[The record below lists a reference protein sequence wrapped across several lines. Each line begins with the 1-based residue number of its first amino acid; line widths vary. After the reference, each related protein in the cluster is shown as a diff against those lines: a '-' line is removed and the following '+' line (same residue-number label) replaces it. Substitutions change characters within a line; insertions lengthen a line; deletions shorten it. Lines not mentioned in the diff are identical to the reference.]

1 METYLVHHGILGQKW
16 GKKNGP
22 PYPLDYSKL
31 SAEER
36 ELAKADATRRGDV
49 KEASYNRQYYTDK
62 ELEAVINRYN
72 LNAKLNSITAEP
84 SKLDKFVATGQK
96 MGQVADAVGKGVN
109 LYNHIAK
116 ITNAFTGSELPVVGE
131 KKNDNN
137 NNGNNNNNKSNNNQN
152 NNPKKVE
159 RSYVDGKLIE
169 EKKFKRNGSSS
180 ERTWDSEG
188 NLTKETTNKRKA
200 NGDMV
205 VTRNKYNSPKE
216 PGLVKSLW
224 EEDKAALNTDMKTV
238 SNKTSDSLMK
248 INEALFSLPSTQ
260 SKSSQKAKNN
270 ADLDSLNKELLK
282 KNDDLLKKKQNSFH
296 FFDRPT

>member
-31 SAEER
+31 SSEER
-36 ELAKADATRRGDV
+36 EQAKAEATRRGDV
-49 KEASYNRQYYTDK
+49 KEASYNRRYYSDK
-62 ELEAVINRYN
+62 ELEAVIARYN

-84 SKLDKFVATGQK
+84 SRLDKLVSTGQK

-116 ITNAFTGSELPVVGE
+116 ITNAFTGSDLPVVGE
-131 KKNDNN
+131 KREKQ
-137 NNGNNNNNKSNNNQN
+137 NNNNNNSNNSGNNNQ

-159 RSYVDGKLIE
+159 RNYVDGKLVE
-169 EKKFKRNGSSS
+169 EKKFKRDGSSS
-180 ERTWDSEG
+180 EKTWDNNG
-188 NLTKETTNKRKA
+188 NLTKETINKRKS

-205 VTRNKYNSPKE
+205 ITRNRYNSPKE
-216 PGLVKSLW
+216 PGLIKSLL